1 MKKYKR
7 LLLMA
12 GLVTLVFVL
21 SACGT
26 APVSESSTGIWD
38 RYIVYYF
45 AQAIKFLSL
54 GGSVGI
60 GIILFTLVIRIIL
73 LPLMHFQT
81 KSMRKTQELQP
92 QLKALQQKYSSKDPE
107 TQRLF
112 REEQQRLYAEN
123 NVNPYIGCLPL
134 LVQLPI
140 MMALYPAISRVPELK
155 EGTFLWLSLDKPDP
169 YLILPI
175 LAAVFTFASTYLSS
189 MSQLETNASLKIM
202 NYVMPAMIFFMG
214 ISLASS
220 LSLYWVVSNAFQ
232 TGQTLLLNNPFK
244 IRKEREEAA
253 RQAKARE
260 RALERAKSPKKKGK
274 KK

>member
-123 NVNPYIGCLPL
+123 
-134 LVQLPI
+134 
-140 MMALYPAISRVPELK
+140 
-155 EGTFLWLSLDKPDP
+155 
-169 YLILPI
+169 